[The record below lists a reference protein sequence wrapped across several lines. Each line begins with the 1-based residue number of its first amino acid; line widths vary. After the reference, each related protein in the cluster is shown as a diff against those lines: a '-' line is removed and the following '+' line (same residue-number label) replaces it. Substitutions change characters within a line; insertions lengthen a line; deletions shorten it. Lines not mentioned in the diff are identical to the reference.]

1 MQLRRK
7 ANNMDVVCDS
17 KAPVFSFES
26 GVPGEMTA
34 YGGSAISTS
43 RNRFKDGQWSLRW
56 DYCAGSSI
64 RLSHPVGYRPNPE
77 GGNDQHKTAFAVWI
91 YNETP
96 VQDRLKFEFGRGEQI
111 DCSFEFG
118 LNFCGWRTAWVL
130 YDRDMEGS
138 PHPGMDRLT
147 IHVPKHM
154 RSGTLYIDQL
164 ILSARIDPRFPM
176 RDAQVPRVNMEADHK
191 ANSHWMSLY
200 RFAGQRPVSSP
211 IGSVTAEQRAAL
223 ELVRERY
230 GQLSPPRRNMTE
242 GDMTDI
248 RQRFQ
253 ECGIERRGESI
264 VGRSVDLVYY
274 YDILPPEDR
283 ERLRSLSRSIEV
295 KTYTRF
301 MLKIA
306 ECYNSATAASDK
318 EQLAALFI
326 DLLDHLRD
334 QGWAAGSGLG
344 TLHHLGY
351 NLRSYYTALYL
362 MKEPLAKSGKLK
374 ACLDDMY
381 WFSGT
386 GRIFAEASDLSGGI
400 IDIFNTTIHGM
411 LAVILMME
419 DEGDLVRHLHGLSDW
434 VSRCLMPAPGLMS
447 CLKAD
452 GSAFHHAGHYP
463 AYAVG
468 GFEGVTP
475 VVYILSGTPFRI
487 GEQAHACLRK
497 ALLSMRLYCNKRQW
511 LLSLSARHPTGT
523 RELETLPF
531 KYMAAAGSPDGTEP
545 IDKEMAAAYLR
556 LASPEEAEAGRMFA
570 DIGIRPEPAPEGHWT
585 MNYAALSL
593 HRRGEWLAGARGH
606 SKYLWANETYSN
618 ANLYGRYITHGH
630 VQIMA
635 SGDPVTNMDSGFS
648 HDGWDWNRWPG
659 TTVIRL
665 PIEQL
670 RSDVRQVD
678 THSGFEE
685 MLLSDEAYAG
695 GLSIGGENGMFA
707 MKLHEHEKYNGS
719 HRASKSVFF
728 FDDRIVLLG
737 SGIMNDNADYA
748 TETTLFQLA
757 LLDSAEPI
765 RYGDTE
771 PLTEFPYERKHVLSE
786 PQWIVDNK
794 QNGYYVPSGQK
805 LFVSRCTQH
814 SRSQNRGEETKGD
827 FVSAWLHHGFAPE
840 NERYEYAIRVKTTAD
855 QMRRF
860 TERMQ
865 CPETALYR
873 VLQHDDRAH
882 IVHDVPTGTIG
893 YALFEAG
900 DPDCLPRGVP
910 VVSTN
915 IACMAMTKETED
927 GLTLS
932 VVDPD
937 LRLYTGV
944 DADQYDDT
952 GKRKEVS
959 IYSRPWIANES
970 MPSLLEL
977 TLKGRWRLP
986 GDEPRCRIMSRDDTF
1001 TTLQFT
1007 CKDATPIEVWLEA
1020 DKP

>member
-1 MQLRRK
+1 MEDVREEK
-7 ANNMDVVCDS
+7 AS
-17 KAPVFSFES
+17 VFTFES

-34 YGGSAISTS
+34 HGGSAISTS
-43 RNRFKDGQWSLRW
+43 RDRYKDGQWSLRW
-56 DYCAGSSI
+56 DYCTGSSI
-64 RLSHPVGYRPNPE
+64 RLSCPVGYRPNQE
-77 GGNDQHKTAFAVWI
+77 GGNDQNQSAFAVWI
-91 YNETP
+91 YNEKP
-96 VQDRLKFEFGRGEQI
+96 VHDRLKFEFGRGEQA

-118 LNFCGWRTAWVL
+118 LDFCGWRTAWVL
-130 YDRDMEGS
+130 YDRDMDGS

-147 IHVPKHM
+147 IHAPKHAH
-154 RSGTLYIDQL
+154 SGTLYIDQL
-164 ILSARIDPRFPM
+164 ILSSRIDPRFPM
-176 RDAQVPRVNMEADHK
+176 RDAQVPSVNLEADHK

-200 RFAGQRPVSSP
+200 RFAGLRPATFPV
-211 IGSVTAEQRAAL
+211 GSVTSDQRAAL

-230 GQLSPPRRNMTE
+230 GQLALTRRHLTVA
-242 GDMTDI
+242 DMSDI

-253 ECGIERRGESI
+253 ECGIERSGESI

-283 ERLRSLSRSIEV
+283 ESLRTLSRGIEV
-295 KTYTRF
+295 KPYTRL

-306 ECYNSATAASDK
+306 ECYNYAAADSDK
-318 EQLAALFI
+318 EQLSQLFM
-326 DLLDHLRD
+326 DMLDHLRD
-334 QGWAAGSGLG
+334 QGWVAGSGLG

-386 GRIFAEASDLSGGI
+386 GRILADASELSGGI

-411 LAVILMME
+411 LAVILMMD
-419 DEGDLVRHLHGLSDW
+419 DEGEPVRHLRALSDW

-487 GEQAHACLRK
+487 GEEAHACLRR
-497 ALLSMRLYCNKRQW
+497 ALLTMRLYCNKRQW

-523 RELETLPF
+523 RELATLPF
-531 KYMAAAGSPDGTEP
+531 RYMAAAGTPDGTET

-556 LASPEEAEAGRMFA
+556 LAPREEAEDGRMFT

-606 SKYLWANETYSN
+606 SKYLWANETYAN

-635 SGDPVTNMDSGFS
+635 SGDPVTNLDSGFS

-685 MLLSDEAYAG
+685 MLLSDEAYCG

-719 HRASKSVFF
+719 HRARKSVFF

-737 SGIMNDNADYA
+737 SGITNDNADFA

-757 LLDSAEPI
+757 LLDPAEPI
-765 RYGDTE
+765 RIGDAE
-771 PLTEFPYERKHVLSE
+771 PLTDFPYEREQLSSE
-786 PQWIVDNK
+786 PQWIVDTK
-794 QNGYYVPSGQK
+794 QNGYYVPSGK
-805 LFVSRCTQH
+805 RLFASRRTQH
-814 SRSQNRGEETKGD
+814 SRSQNRGEETQGD
-827 FVSAWLHHGFAPE
+827 FVSAWLHHGFAP
-840 NERYEYAIRVKTTAD
+840 NHERYEYAIRVKTTAD
-855 QMRRF
+855 EMRRF
-860 TERMQ
+860 TKRMQ
-865 CPETALYR
+865 CPETAIYR

-882 IVHDVPTGTIG
+882 IVHDVPTGTVG

-900 DPDCLPRGVP
+900 ELGRLPEGVP

-915 IACMAMTKETED
+915 IPCMAMTKVTED

-937 LRLYTGV
+937 LRLYAGV
-944 DADQYDDT
+944 DADQYDSA

-959 IYSRPWIANES
+959 IYSRPWIANKS

-977 TLKGRWRLP
+977 TLKGKWRLI
-986 GDEPRCRIMSRDDTF
+986 GDEAQCRVVSHDDTS
-1001 TTLQFT
+1001 TTLQFV
-1007 CKDATPIEVWLEA
+1007 CKDAMPIEVRLGAAE
-1020 DKP
+1020 